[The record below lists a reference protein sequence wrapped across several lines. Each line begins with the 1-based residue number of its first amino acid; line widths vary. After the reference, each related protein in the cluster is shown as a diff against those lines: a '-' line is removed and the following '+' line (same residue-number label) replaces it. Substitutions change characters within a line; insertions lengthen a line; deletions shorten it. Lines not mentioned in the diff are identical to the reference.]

1 MITNISTINS
11 YINMREETAKRGKV
25 EKRNTVFQHLDLYVR
40 LSAQMGVRL
49 KNKFFNRKF
58 VLAHHKLD
66 MHKERVQ
73 E

>member
-1 MITNISTINS
+1 M
-11 YINMREETAKRGKV
+11 K
-25 EKRNTVFQHLDLYVR
+25 KRNTVFQHPDLYVR

-58 VLAHHKLD
+58 VLAHNKLD